1 MKSLLIFG
9 ILLCCF
15 LCLFEA
21 SSTED
26 ENVHLENEELEEQ
39 LDRIIRERR
48 SADPEPRPYSS
59 RRRSSTSR
67 RRSNNNNYDNNDGS
81 TSNST
86 ALIKK
91 ANVYL
96 ITPVVLVPG
105 IVYRYMP

>member
-1 MKSLLIFG
+1 MKSLFIFG
-9 ILLCCF
+9 ILLCL

-21 SSTED
+21 SSTVD
-26 ENVHLENEELEEQ
+26 ENHLENEELEDQ

-67 RRSNNNNYDNNDGS
+67 RQSNNNNYNSNDGS

-86 ALIKK
+86 GLITK
-91 ANVYL
+91 ANVFL
-96 ITPVVLVPG
+96 ITTVVLVPG
-105 IVYRYMP
+105 IVYSYMP